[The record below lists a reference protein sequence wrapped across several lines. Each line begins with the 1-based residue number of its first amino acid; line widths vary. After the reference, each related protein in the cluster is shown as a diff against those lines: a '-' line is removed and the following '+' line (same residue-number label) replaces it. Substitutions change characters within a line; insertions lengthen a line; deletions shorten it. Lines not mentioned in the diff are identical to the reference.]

1 MLLFHFQCFGK
12 RYWHHIWNICSV
24 IAISLTKDMVTE
36 LSTIFFISC
45 LSGCCVFSQL
55 SMFLKDTGILNGLS
69 PPQKKNKLKIS
80 LSNVIIHILI
90 EKHTN
95 SICGKVGR
103 NWLELVPSQALQRHV
118 IEIGPFDAKACR
130 RHIVVRHVP
139 SACIYWYCQPDN
151 SHRSEARIEHKFRK
165 NFITLN

>member
-1 MLLFHFQCFGK
+1 MF
-12 RYWHHIWNICSV
+12 
-24 IAISLTKDMVTE
+24 TE
-36 LSTIFFISC
+36 LSSIFFISC

-55 SMFLKDTGILNGLS
+55 STFLKERHRNFDWTFS
-69 PPQKKNKLKIS
+69 TTEKNKLKIS